1 MRRGGI
7 QESKM
12 AYHSGGS
19 SGDLTSGDEIDQQVH
34 IGMLQRAAVRDIFA
48 VITGHLE
55 HE

>member
-1 MRRGGI
+1 MRGGGI

-34 IGMLQRAAVRDIFA
+34 TGMLERVAVSDILTVLTA
-48 VITGHLE
+48 YLE